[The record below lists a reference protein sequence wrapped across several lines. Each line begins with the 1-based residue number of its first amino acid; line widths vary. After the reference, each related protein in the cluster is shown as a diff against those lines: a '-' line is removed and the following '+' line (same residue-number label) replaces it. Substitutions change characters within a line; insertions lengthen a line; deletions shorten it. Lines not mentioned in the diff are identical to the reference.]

1 MDSEYGLEGAAANAI
16 ATSIGIV
23 CWGLLIAG
31 PLGYGPTF

>member
-31 PLGYGPTF
+31 PLGFGPTF